1 MCLSC
6 CWEAVALGGADPGR
20 TVRLGEGLPPTAQS
34 SPLPA
39 AVTLAAMFAPLGFL
53 GPFLPRQAEVTPRSG
68 RDPQGAAGGPQRARS
83 CALGLFG
90 SHAALQLR
98 SRTVAFRGDLFGAGS
113 DLEIEFPAA
122 WEANSSHLRLVAGA
136 RGGRRLRCDMKVK
149 AAA

>member
-1 MCLSC
+1 MPQLLLGGGGSRRCRPRAHG
-6 CWEAVALGGADPGR
+6 EARGGPPALGPEQSPSRRSDAGSHVRAAQIPGPLPSPPGR
-20 TVRLGEGLPPTAQS
+20 GDTQIRARP
-34 SPLPA
+34 
-39 AVTLAAMFAPLGFL
+39 
-53 GPFLPRQAEVTPRSG
+53 
-68 RDPQGAAGGPQRARS
+68 AGGGGRAAARARS

-136 RGGRRLRCDMKVK
+136 RGGRRRRCDMKVK